1 MTLCVNAY
9 ADVPKIAAL
18 VHMANNAAAIDWA
31 AQNGANGVEVDIN
44 FNPDGSVKE
53 FKHGGIC
60 DCSFKCPVVN
70 TCNST
75 SICRVLWDATGSNCD
90 ASENP
95 VTMMAAFARNANSLA
110 VVYID
115 SKLSDLGTSPA
126 NLESA
131 GENVIKLLD
140 MTFAAGFKGQALINC
155 PQIKYSAYLAS
166 AVKAANNSPY
176 KDHYYFTI
184 DGEESN
190 FSATMQTLFNM
201 TPKRVYST
209 GITADI
215 PTRYYTVTQLAAMN
229 LKSGSL
235 SGVGIWTIDLPT
247 SMSDYLNLGANMI
260 LTNELP
266 ILLSAI
272 KADHRTLA
280 KPGEFFSTT
289 TSNTIV
295 GYGDSECKSNSEC
308 SNKACGRVTAA
319 DNAPL
324 VCCKSGALDLYA
336 GYDYCT
342 QMPSGSICWS
352 DAMCASGGCKNNA
365 GGLKKGVCA

>member
-1 MTLCVNAY
+1 MTLCMNAY

-18 VHMANNAAAIDWA
+18 VHMANNAAAVDWA

-44 FNPDGSVKE
+44 FNSDGSVKE
-53 FKHGGIC
+53 FKHGGVC
-60 DCSFKCPVVN
+60 DCSFKCLNVN
-70 TCNST
+70 ACNST
-75 SICRVLWDATGSNCD
+75 SICRVLWNATGSNCG
-90 ASENP
+90 ASETPAN
-95 VTMMAAFARNANSLA
+95 MMAAFARNASSLA

-115 SKLSDLGTSPA
+115 SKLSNLGTSPA
-126 NLESA
+126 NLKTA
-131 GENVIKLLD
+131 GENVITLLD
-140 MTFAAGFKGQALINC
+140 TAFDAGFKGQALINC
-155 PQIKYSAYLAS
+155 PQIKYSPYLIA
-166 AVKAANNSPY
+166 AVEAANNSKY

-190 FSATMQTLFNM
+190 YSDTMKTLFNA
-201 TPKRVYST
+201 TPNRVYST

-235 SGVGIWTIDLPT
+235 SGVGIWSIDKLT
-247 SMSDYLNLGANMI
+247 SMNDYLDLGANMI

-266 ILLSAI
+266 ILLSAV
-272 KADHRTLA
+272 KADNRTLA
-280 KPGEFFSTT
+280 KPGEFFTPT
-289 TSNTIV
+289 TSNSMI
-295 GYGDSECKSNSEC
+295 GYGQSECASNSEC
-308 SNKACGRVTAA
+308 SNKACGRITAA
-319 DNAPL
+319 DHAPL
-324 VCCKSGALDLYA
+324 VCCKSGATHLYA

-352 DAMCASGGCKNNA
+352 DAMCASGSCKNNV